1 MLPAYLSALIL
12 LALGDLLWLGVIM
25 RDFYRGHVGHLMSD
39 TVNWA
44 PAIAFYLLYTASILF
59 FVVYP
64 TAGKPLTTTLYTG
77 ALFGFAV
84 YAVYNLTNMAALR
97 AWPLTLGITDMLW
110 GAFLT
115 ALVSGVA
122 ALVLK
127 YFA

>member
-1 MLPAYLSALIL
+1 
-12 LALGDLLWLGVIM
+12 
-25 RDFYRGHVGHLMSD
+25 MSD
-39 TVNWA
+39 TVNWT
-44 PAIAFYLLYTASILF
+44 PAVVFYFLYTASILF

-64 TAGKPLTTTLYTG
+64 TIGKPLTTTLYTG

-127 YFA
+127 HFS